1 MRKPI
6 VNLRKRFS
14 RTCPEHGSTMIPGE
28 LETLTFQGVTI
39 EKITIR
45 HCSECDFKAINAWEL
60 LDKYNAIKYPLNACC
75 PAPTRYKQQPTKEGV
90 TL

>member
-6 VNLRKRFS
+6 VNLSKRFS
-14 RTCPEHGSTMIPGE
+14 RTCPEHGRSMVSGE
-28 LETLTFQGVTI
+28 LQKLTFQGVTI

-60 LDKYNAIKYPLNACC
+60 LDKYNAIKHPLTSRYPAQGAGGNSAYERR
-75 PAPTRYKQQPTKEGV
+75 TF
-90 TL
+90 